1 MSEFIGSGVNTL
13 YVDGENGNDGNS
25 GSASHSGTTG
35 AWKSIPYALTQIDS
49 GSIPQDGDELRIMKT
64 SDDATYYGV
73 TGSLDVS
80 WSSKEVSIV
89 GANSSGT
96 VDGTVVE
103 INGGNLDSSTPI
115 MLISGSDN
123 DNCSFSNLSFN
134 CGGTAQHGVEATGSG
149 NNGLS
154 WINCRFTN
162 ATSHG
167 LYTTSLPN
175 YWQFINC
182 RFDNNGGNGLD
193 HYGSQFGMTYKCLM
207 DNNTGDGYKCGA
219 NSRVAECIMYNNGGY
234 GLNINDAGSIICNC
248 IIDSNG
254 STGVKVWGGWTSRFV
269 DNVITNNAGVGLS
282 IASASAESVHFNT
295 SFDNNSS
302 AHNSQN
308 HLILYDFDSA
318 GTVSYED
325 ASGLDFT
332 PTSTSSVIGKG
343 FPTHFKWFGST
354 GGDAGVGKFVQEG
367 GESIS
372 IF

>member
-1 MSEFIGSGVNTL
+1 MSEYNGASVNIY
-13 YVDGENGNDGNS
+13 YVDGENGNDAN
-25 GSASHSGTTG
+25 AGTSTG
-35 AWKSIPYALTQIDS
+35 AAWKTIQHGFDQIAS
-49 GSIPQDGDELRIMKT
+49 WFSPNDGDELRIMST
-64 SDDATYYGV
+64 SNDATYYAV

-115 MLISGSDN
+115 MLISGSGN

-134 CGGTAQHGVEATGSG
+134 CGGTAQHGVEASGSG

-167 LYTTSLPN
+167 LYTTSLSN

-193 HYGSQFGMTYKCLM
+193 HYGTQFSMTYKCLM
-207 DNNTGDGYKCGA
+207 DNNTGIGYKCGPY
-219 NSRVAECIMYNNGGY
+219 SRVAECIMYNNGGN
-234 GLNINDAGSIICNC
+234 GLSINGAGSIICNC
-248 IIDSNG
+248 IIDYNG
-254 STGVKVWGGWTSRFV
+254 TVGVKVWGSSTSRFV
-269 DNVITNNAGVGLS
+269 DNVITNNTGAGLN
-282 IASASAESVHFNT
+282 IDNTDAESVHFNT

-343 FPTHFKWFGST
+343 FPTHFKTYGST
-354 GGDAGVGKFVQEG
+354 GGDAGISKFVQEG